1 MKRVFLIIILAM
13 FFIQMPVYAL
23 TDYEGEINN
32 IANAYNLD
40 SEKILKADVQTFIDY
55 VVENIK
61 SVYRKPLKI
70 TLEIAAVIIMY
81 SLSKTLLIENTATNT
96 ADTVSVITIFLLLV
110 SPTKEM
116 MGFISENLI
125 AVKNFMTSFIPV
137 FSGIIMASGEFF
149 TATVYTGLFITAM
162 VAISN
167 LCIEI
172 IIPSARIYM
181 SVFIADALSPFIKLK
196 SLGEFYYKSV
206 KNIMKISV
214 SLICFL
220 LTLQTTINQ
229 GKDTLA
235 VKTGKLITGTAIP
248 IIGSSLQDAVSGI
261 YAGMESIKA
270 YAGVVGLVVVFMIFM
285 PSIIKLAVYW
295 IYTNLLYIFGDILD
309 ASPLCKCIRGF
320 IDIIELLLSI
330 TSLYMVMFIF
340 SITIIIAVTNGV

>member
-172 IIPSARIYM
+172 IIPSVRIYM

-220 LTLQTTINQ
+220 LTLQTTISQ
-229 GKDTLA
+229 G
-235 VKTGKLITGTAIP
+235 
-248 IIGSSLQDAVSGI
+248 S
-261 YAGMESIKA
+261 
-270 YAGVVGLVVVFMIFM
+270 
-285 PSIIKLAVYW
+285 
-295 IYTNLLYIFGDILD
+295 
-309 ASPLCKCIRGF
+309 CKRQ
-320 IDIIELLLSI
+320 S
-330 TSLYMVMFIF
+330 
-340 SITIIIAVTNGV
+340 A